1 MHLAI
6 IGFGQVGQALATT
19 FRRTGHEV
27 VFGVR
32 DPATDDPAQR
42 PVADAVAAADIAIL
56 AVPYSAALDLIRHP
70 AFAGKT
76 VIDATN
82 PLAMGPDGLTLVA
95 GHTTS
100 GAEQIAAAGPKSRV
114 VKAFN
119 QTGFENMANPRR
131 FAAEPLEA
139 DVEGVG
145 AAFCDAF
152 AQRIEQH
159 AVDQH
164 EGALAERREV
174 SRQPVDLARALD
186 VFVRS
191 AECPCHAM
199 LPYLSNV
206 QVSEWCSRRR
216 WSAPSR

>member
-6 IGFGQVGQALATT
+6 IGSGQVGQALATT

-56 AVPYSAALDLIRHP
+56 AVPYAAALDLIRHP
-70 AFAGKT
+70 AFEGKT

-131 FAAEPLEA
+131 FAAEPLMFVAGDHA
-139 DVEGVG
+139 DANATV
-145 AAFCDAF
+145 
-152 AQRIEQH
+152 
-159 AVDQH
+159 
-164 EGALAERREV
+164 
-174 SRQPVDLARALD
+174 VDLAAQAGFEAIELGGLAQARLL
-186 VFVRS
+186 
-191 AECPCHAM
+191 EPLAM
-199 LPYLSNV
+199 IWIELARKQGTGPGFAFAFTR
-206 QVSEWCSRRR
+206 ER
-216 WSAPSR
+216 